1 LRLFIKALFTVIF
14 AITITVVVSLFIVII
29 SNNHLLT
36 FNSVL
41 SGVMLTVG
49 TLLIILG
56 LGLIIYT
63 NKSFLTIGKGT
74 LVPLDPPK
82 NLIVAGVYRYVRN
95 PMIIGALTLIFGEA
109 LIFASIGLFVL
120 FLMIFTVNHI
130 YFVYSEE
137 PGLTKRFGK
146 DYIEYKNNV
155 PRWIPHVTQWE
166 KDKNTE

>member
-1 LRLFIKALFTVIF
+1 MK
-14 AITITVVVSLFIVII
+14 
-29 SNNHLLT
+29 
-36 FNSVL
+36 
-41 SGVMLTVG
+41 
-49 TLLIILG
+49 
-56 LGLIIYT
+56 
-63 NKSFLTIGKGT
+63 IGKGT

-120 FLMIFTVNHI
+120 FLIIFTVNHI

-146 DYIEYKNNV
+146 DYIEYKKNV
-155 PRWIPHVTQWE
+155 PRWIPRLTPWE
-166 KDKNTE
+166 KE